1 MSVTVLDKCTGCGAC
16 IAACPLSA
24 LTLNTEFPHG
34 FGRKKAVVNNDL
46 CYNCGSCFH
55 ACLHQAIVFF
65 PKEER

>member
-1 MSVTVLDKCTGCGAC
+1 
-16 IAACPLSA
+16 

-65 PKEER
+65 PKEEG